1 MNNNENNN
9 NNNNNPSSQG
19 SSLMRYGSAPTS
31 LLDAALV
38 DLDSFVA
45 RPLQRHN
52 AYTTS
57 SSSSS
62 SPLIRHSSSP
72 AGFLNDYLP
81 PSDAEAGFSI
91 TRGIGNN
98 YNSKGIAE
106 EDKPGVS
113 RMNSRLNFSHSKESL
128 SRISEEI
135 ENNADSDTHDN
146 NNKARSSRSNNTST
160 CFTMGLWDNDNHP
173 LTFSVSPTKQ
183 PKHPNTMDNMES
195 QQFQFGMSQG
205 ALEFTP
211 MDKFMN
217 IPQDSVPCKIRA
229 KRGCATHPRSIAER
243 ERRTRISGKLKKLQD
258 LVPNMDKQTSYAD
271 MLDLAV
277 QHIKSLQNQVQQ
289 LNDELDG
296 CTCGCK
302 KTTPF

>member
-1 MNNNENNN
+1 MNNNEK
-9 NNNNNPSSQG
+9 NNPSSQG
-19 SSLMRYGSAPTS
+19 SLMRYGSAPTS
-31 LLDAALV
+31 VLDAAL
-38 DLDSFVA
+38 DIDSFIA
-45 RPLQRHN
+45 PLQRSSN
-52 AYTTS
+52 NYTS
-57 SSSSS
+57 SSSSQ
-62 SPLIRHSSSP
+62 LIRHSSSP
-72 AGFLNDYLP
+72 AGFFNDYLP

-106 EDKPGVS
+106 DDKQGVS
-113 RMNSRLNFSHSKESL
+113 RMNSRLSFSHSKESL

-146 NNKARSSRSNNTST
+146 NTKARSSRSNNTST
-160 CFTMGLWDNDNHP
+160 CFTMGLWENDNNHP

-183 PKHPNTMDNMES
+183 PKNSNTMDNMES
-195 QQFQFGMSQG
+195 QFQFGMSQG
-205 ALEFTP
+205 ALEFMP
-211 MDKFMN
+211 MDKFMNN

-302 KTTPF
+302 KTTTF